1 MRNTQLTTITR
12 GNPPGMKNV
21 RATVYN
27 HFVRVDSPRG
37 LIFVSG
43 QVSRD
48 GDGNQVGTGSM
59 LEQTRQCIRNIE
71 KSLVA
76 AGGSLADIVWTTV
89 YTTDIREFRQI
100 VAAREEFFK
109 TNLPTSTMVEV
120 AHLADP
126 GLLVEIQ
133 VIAAV

>member
-1 MRNTQLTTITR
+1 MPVTR
-12 GNPPGMKNV
+12 GNPPGLKNV

-27 HFVRVDSPRG
+27 HYVRVDQPKS

-48 GDGNQVGTGSM
+48 DDGNQVGQGNM
-59 LEQTRQCIRNIE
+59 LEQTRQCLRNVQKNLE
-71 KSLVA
+71 A
-76 AGGSLADIVWTTV
+76 AGASLEDVVWTTV

-120 AHLADP
+120 SHLADP
-126 GLLVEIQ
+126 GLLVEIA

>member
-1 MRNTQLTTITR
+1 MSITR
-12 GNPPGMKNV
+12 GNPDGLKNV

-27 HFVRVDSPRG
+27 HFVRVDQPKSM
-37 LIFVSG
+37 IFVSG

-48 GDGNQVGTGSM
+48 SEGQQVGAGSM

-71 KSLVA
+71 TCLNA
-76 AGGSLADIVWTTV
+76 AGGSLSDIVWTTV

-120 AHLADP
+120 VHLADP
-126 GLLVEIQ
+126 GLMVEIQ
-133 VIAAV
+133 VIAAI

>member
-1 MRNTQLTTITR
+1 MTNITR

-27 HFVRVDSPRG
+27 HFVRVDQPKG

-48 GDGNQVGTGSM
+48 GEGQQVGTGSM

-71 KSLVA
+71 KSLTA
-76 AGGSLADIVWTTV
+76 AGGKLSDIVWTTV
-89 YTTDIREFRQI
+89 YTTDIREFKQI

-109 TNLPTSTMVEV
+109 DNLPTSTMVEV

-126 GLLVEIQ
+126 GLMVEIQ

>member
-1 MRNTQLTTITR
+1 MPVTR
-12 GNPPGMKNV
+12 GNPPGLKNV
-21 RATVYN
+21 RATVYS
-27 HFVRVDSPRG
+27 HYVRVDQPKS

-48 GDGNQVGTGSM
+48 NEGNQVGQGSM
-59 LEQTRQCIRNIE
+59 LEQTRQCLRNVQKNLE
-71 KSLVA
+71 A
-76 AGGSLADIVWTTV
+76 AGASLEDVVWTTV

-109 TNLPTSTMVEV
+109 THLPTSTMVEV
-120 AHLADP
+120 SHLADP
-126 GLLVEIQ
+126 GLLVEIA

>member
-1 MRNTQLTTITR
+1 MPIKR

-27 HFVRVDSPRG
+27 HYVRVDQPKS

-48 GDGNQVGTGSM
+48 DDGNVVGGSSM
-59 LEQTRQCIRNIE
+59 LEQTRQCLRNIE
-71 KSLVA
+71 KSLEA
-76 AGGSLADIVWTTV
+76 AGASMSDVVWTTV
-89 YTTDIREFRQI
+89 YTTDMREFREI
-100 VAAREEFFK
+100 IAAREEFFI

-120 AHLADP
+120 NHFTQPELK
-126 GLLVEIQ
+126 VEIQ
-133 VIAAV
+133 AIAAI

>member
-1 MRNTQLTTITR
+1 MPIKR

-27 HFVRVDSPRG
+27 HFVRVDQPKS

-48 GDGNQVGTGSM
+48 DDGNVVGGASM
-59 LEQTRQCIRNIE
+59 LEQTRQCLRNIE
-71 KSLVA
+71 KSLEA
-76 AGGSLADIVWTTV
+76 AGASLSDVVWTTV
-89 YTTDIREFRQI
+89 YTTDMREFREII
-100 VAAREEFFK
+100 VAREEFFK

-120 AHLADP
+120 NHFTQPELK
-126 GLLVEIQ
+126 VEIQ
-133 VIAAV
+133 AIAAI

>member
-1 MRNTQLTTITR
+1 MPVIR
-12 GNPPGMKNV
+12 GNPPGLKNV
-21 RATVYN
+21 RATVYS
-27 HFVRVDSPRG
+27 HYVRVDQPKS

-48 GDGNQVGTGSM
+48 NDGNQVGQGSM
-59 LEQTRQCIRNIE
+59 LEQTRQCLRNVQKNLE
-71 KSLVA
+71 A
-76 AGGSLADIVWTTV
+76 AGATLSDVVWTTV

-120 AHLADP
+120 SHLADP
-126 GLLVEIQ
+126 GLMVEIT

>member
-1 MRNTQLTTITR
+1 MTITR
-12 GNPPGMKNV
+12 GNPDGLKNV

-27 HFVRVDSPRG
+27 HFVRVDQPKSM
-37 LIFVSG
+37 IFVSG

-48 GDGNQVGTGSM
+48 SEGQQVGIGSM

-71 KSLVA
+71 TCLKS
-76 AGGSLADIVWTTV
+76 AGGSLSDIVWTTV

-120 AHLADP
+120 VHLADP
-126 GLLVEIQ
+126 GLMVEIQ
-133 VIAAV
+133 VIAAI

>member
-1 MRNTQLTTITR
+1 MPIKR

-27 HFVRVDSPRG
+27 HYVRVDQPKS

-48 GDGNQVGTGSM
+48 DEGNVVGAGNM
-59 LEQTRQCIRNIE
+59 LVQAQQCLHNIE
-71 KSLVA
+71 KSLTA
-76 AGGSLADIVWTTV
+76 AGASLSDVVWTTV
-89 YTTDIREFRQI
+89 YTTDMREFQKI
-100 VAAREEFFK
+100 ITAREEFFK

-120 AHLADP
+120 NHFTQPELM
-126 GLLVEIQ
+126 VEIQ
-133 VIAAV
+133 AIAAI

>member
-1 MRNTQLTTITR
+1 MPVTR
-12 GNPPGMKNV
+12 GNPPGLKNV

-27 HFVRVDSPRG
+27 HYVRVDQPKS

-48 GDGNQVGTGSM
+48 NDGNQVGQGSM
-59 LEQTRQCIRNIE
+59 LEQTRQCLRNVQKNLE
-71 KSLVA
+71 A
-76 AGGSLADIVWTTV
+76 AGASLGDVVWTTV

-109 TNLPTSTMVEV
+109 TSLPTSTMVEV
-120 AHLADP
+120 SHLAEP
-126 GLLVEIQ
+126 GLLVEIA

>member
-1 MRNTQLTTITR
+1 MAITR
-12 GNPPGMKNV
+12 GNPAGMKNV

-27 HFVRVDSPRG
+27 HFVRVDQPKS
-37 LIFVSG
+37 LIFISG
-43 QVSRD
+43 QLSRD
-48 GDGNQVGTGSM
+48 ENGNMVGVGSM

-76 AGGSLADIVWTTV
+76 AGASLSDVVWTTV
-89 YTTDIREFRQI
+89 YTTDIREFKQI

-109 TNLPTSTMVEV
+109 TDLPTSTMVGVNQLSE
-120 AHLADP
+120 P

-133 VIAAV
+133 AIAAI

>member
-1 MRNTQLTTITR
+1 MAIKR
-12 GNPPGMKNV
+12 GTPPGMKNV

-27 HFVRVDSPRG
+27 HYVRVDQPKS

-48 GDGNQVGTGSM
+48 NEGNQVGTGSM
-59 LEQTRQCIRNIE
+59 IEQARQCLRNIE
-71 KSLVA
+71 KSLAA
-76 AGGSLADIVWTTV
+76 AGASLSDVVWTTV

-109 TNLPTSTMVEV
+109 DNLPTSTMVEV
-120 AHLADP
+120 THLADP
-126 GLLVEIQ
+126 GLLIEIQ
-133 VIAAV
+133 AIAAI

>member
-1 MRNTQLTTITR
+1 MAIKR

-27 HFVRVDSPRG
+27 HYVRVDQPKS

-48 GDGNQVGTGSM
+48 DDGNLVGGASM
-59 LEQTRQCIRNIE
+59 LAQTRQCLRNIE
-71 KSLVA
+71 KCLEA
-76 AGGSLADIVWTTV
+76 AGASLSDVVWTTV
-89 YTTDIREFRQI
+89 YTTDMREFKEI
-100 VAAREEFFK
+100 IAAREEFFK

-120 AHLADP
+120 NRFTQPELK
-126 GLLVEIQ
+126 VEIQ
-133 VIAAV
+133 AIAAI